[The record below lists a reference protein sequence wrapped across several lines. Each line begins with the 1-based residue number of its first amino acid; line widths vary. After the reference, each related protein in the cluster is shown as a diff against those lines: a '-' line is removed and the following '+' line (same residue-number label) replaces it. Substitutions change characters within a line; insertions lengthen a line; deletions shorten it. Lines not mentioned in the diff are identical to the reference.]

1 MSSSYTIENYSE
13 KAIAVFSSNL
23 GQYAD
28 ALEALKGSRNQALR
42 GPNETR
48 RVGYVFPVSR
58 RAEVEAV
65 CSKIASGVA
74 VDIAQLTAKS
84 DSKRPRTATAAAAAA
99 TSSSA
104 VIAASNVTS
113 TTNHANKDA
122 SEALKLV
129 KLLSSRVEALE
140 SEVAALRKQVGGKVP
155 KISATV
161 TKPSADDED
170 GEEDCDM
177 NDNEEEEIEQ
187 ETIKPVR
194 KNFIARKKIIN

>member
-1 MSSSYTIENYSE
+1 MSSYTIENYSE

-65 CSKIASGVA
+65 CSKIASGAA

-84 DSKRPRTATAAAAAA
+84 DSKRPRTAAAA

-187 ETIKPVR
+187 ETIKPAR